1 MALRIVLLFVF
12 VFSFG
17 PATFARAQE
26 GAGLGATQTDTPFAA
41 PCDFTVSF
49 PEKPYVTRRCKGSSG
64 GECYDILTY
73 TRVFDLSNAVTVKT
87 TCNPVAPDM
96 AGRLTEAVMRTTLE
110 SMVARKS
117 VGQYDLKFSE
127 RDGVRSAT
135 LFGEGVKG
143 VTPTL
148 YVAQLWLG
156 ASSLLT
162 VEGEL
167 TGDANPQ
174 ADSLFGDI
182 LKSIRSKDAPA
193 SARGEEKTG
202 PKGESSEE
210 EKADG
215 ARTPANKG
223 AK

>member
-1 MALRIVLLFVF
+1 MTLRIVLLFVF
-12 VFSFG
+12 VLSFG
-17 PATFARAQE
+17 SAASVQAQE
-26 GAGLGATQTDTPFAA
+26 GAGPGATQTETPFAA
-41 PCDFTVSF
+41 PCDFTVAF
-49 PEKPYVTRRCKGSSG
+49 PEKPYVTRRCKGASG

-73 TRVFDLSNAVTVKT
+73 TRVFELSNAVTVKA

-143 VTPTL
+143 MTPTL

-162 VEGEL
+162 VEAEL

-174 ADSLFGDI
+174 ADSLFGDV
-182 LKSIRSKDAPA
+182 LKSIRAKDAPA

-202 PKGESSEE
+202 HKVEPSAE
-210 EKADG
+210 EKADDVQI
-215 ARTPANKG
+215 PAKKG
-223 AK
+223 VK